1 MQNILII
8 INAPPYGSERC
19 LSALRLATALAG
31 NDAKPAIRIFLMSDA
46 TVLGLPNQIDGAG
59 NGLQGMVEQLVGQ
72 GVDIR
77 LCRTCALARGLGDL
91 PLIPGTAIGTLVE
104 LAEAT
109 LLADKVITFWCAVV
123 QFAAPLANFESFPP
137 LSKHRSGSDE
147 KWPGMTA
154 PGRTSPCL
162 GKVLTLRH
170 FVQLKDEPDKM
181 SQQIKNPQTDDFI
194 LFNELSKVVR
204 SLQ

>member
-8 INAPPYGSERC
+8 IHAPPYGSERV

-31 NDAKPAIRIFLMSDA
+31 NDAKPSLRLFLMSDA

-59 NGLQGMVEQLVGQ
+59 NGLQGMVEQLIAQ

-91 PLIPGTAIGTLVE
+91 PLIPGAAIGTLVE

-109 LLADKVITFWCAVV
+109 LLADKVI
-123 QFAAPLANFESFPP
+123 SF
-137 LSKHRSGSDE
+137 
-147 KWPGMTA
+147 
-154 PGRTSPCL
+154 
-162 GKVLTLRH
+162 
-170 FVQLKDEPDKM
+170 
-181 SQQIKNPQTDDFI
+181 
-194 LFNELSKVVR
+194 
-204 SLQ
+204 